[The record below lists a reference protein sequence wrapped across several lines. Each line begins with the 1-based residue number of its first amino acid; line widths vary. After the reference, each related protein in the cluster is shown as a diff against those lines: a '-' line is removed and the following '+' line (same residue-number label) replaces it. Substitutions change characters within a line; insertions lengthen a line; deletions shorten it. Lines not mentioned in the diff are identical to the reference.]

1 MLKSLKLLAAVA
13 GLAFATS
20 ASAQSA
26 TVSIACGTVGAEFE
40 RCREG
45 TEAWS
50 KKTGHQVRLVQTP
63 ASATERLAV
72 YQQLLAARSG
82 DVDVF
87 QIDVVWPGILG
98 THFIDMSKAM
108 GDEIKNHFPP
118 IVAANT
124 VNNQLVGV
132 PWFTDAGILYYRK
145 DLLEKHGRQVPT
157 TWAELTETAQVIQ
170 EKERAANANFWGMV
184 FQAKAYEGLTCNALE
199 WIDSFGGG
207 TIVSQ
212 DGKITVN
219 NPKAVEALT
228 LAASWVN
235 KLAPQGVLN
244 YTEEEARGV
253 FQSGNAVFMRNWPY
267 AWALVNAGDSPVKD
281 KVGIAA
287 LPKGGA
293 DGKNSGTLGGWQLAV
308 SKYSKN
314 QEAAIDLVKY
324 LTSAE
329 EQKRRAV
336 TGGFTPT
343 LPALYQDADIL
354 KANPHFKELFTTFT
368 SAVARPSAPTGERY
382 NQVSSEFYGAVHR
395 VLSGQD
401 KPEASLANVQRTL
414 DRLSR
419 GGRW

>member
-1 MLKSLKLLAAVA
+1 MLKTLKFLTALA
-13 GLAFATS
+13 GLVWVLP
-20 ASAQSA
+20 AQA
-26 TVSIACGTVGAEFE
+26 VTVSIACGTVGAEFE

-45 TEAWS
+45 TEAWA
-50 KKTGHQVRLVQTP
+50 KKTGNEVRLVQTP

-72 YQQLLAARSG
+72 YQQLLAARSA

-87 QIDVVWPGILG
+87 QIDVVWPGIIG
-98 THFIDMSKAM
+98 THFIDLKQAA
-108 GDEIKNHFPP
+108 GADIQQHFPA

-145 DLLEKHGRQVPT
+145 DLLEKHGRPVPQ
-157 TWAELTETAQVIQ
+157 TWAELTETAQIIQ
-170 EKERAANANFWGMV
+170 EKERPTNANFWGFV

-207 TIVSQ
+207 SIVSA

-219 NPKAVEALT
+219 NPKAVQALN
-228 LAASWVN
+228 LAASWVG
-235 KLAPQGVLN
+235 KIAPQGVLN
-244 YTEEEARGV
+244 YTEEEARGA
-253 FQSGNAVFMRNWPY
+253 FQSGSAAFMRNWPY
-267 AWALVNAGDSPVKD
+267 AWALANAADSPVKD
-281 KVGIAA
+281 KVGIAP
-287 LPKGGA
+287 LPKGGP
-293 DGKNSGTLGGWQLAV
+293 DGKSSGTLGGWQLAV

-343 LPALYQDADIL
+343 LPALYQDADVL
-354 KANPHFKELFTTFT
+354 KANPYFKDLLPTFT
-368 SAVARPSAPTGERY
+368 NAVARPSAPTGERY
-382 NQVSSEFYGAVHR
+382 NQVSSEFFNTVQR
-395 VLSGQD
+395 TLSGQE
-401 KPEASLANVQRTL
+401 KAEAGLANLQRGL

>member
-1 MLKSLKLLAAVA
+1 MLKTLKLLTALA
-13 GLAFATS
+13 GLSWALP
-20 ASAQSA
+20 AQA
-26 TVSIACGTVGAEFE
+26 VTVSIACGTVGAEFE

-45 TEAWS
+45 TEAWV
-50 KKTGHQVRLVQTP
+50 KKTGNEVRLVQTP

-72 YQQLLAARSG
+72 YQQLLAARSA

-87 QIDVVWPGILG
+87 QIDVVWPGIIG
-98 THFIDMSKAM
+98 THFIDLKQAV
-108 GDEIKNHFPP
+108 GADIQQHFPA

-145 DLLEKHGRQVPT
+145 DLLEKHGRPVPQ
-157 TWAELTETAQVIQ
+157 TWAELTETAQIIQ
-170 EKERAANANFWGMV
+170 EKERPTNANFWGFV

-207 TIVSQ
+207 SIVSA

-219 NPKAVEALT
+219 NPKAAQALN
-228 LAASWVN
+228 LAASWVG
-235 KLAPQGVLN
+235 KIAPQGVLN
-244 YTEEEARGV
+244 YTEEEARGA
-253 FQSGNAVFMRNWPY
+253 FQSGSAAFMRNWPY
-267 AWALVNAGDSPVKD
+267 AWALANAADSPVKD

-287 LPKGGA
+287 LPKGGP
-293 DGKNSGTLGGWQLAV
+293 DGKSSGTLGGWQLAV

-343 LPALYQDADIL
+343 QPALYQDADVL
-354 KANPHFKELFTTFT
+354 KANPYFKDLLPTFT

-382 NQVSSEFYGAVHR
+382 NQVSSEFFNTVQR
-395 VLSGQD
+395 TLSGQE
-401 KPEASLANVQRTL
+401 KAEAGLANLQRTL